1 MEDGRTQRTE
11 GVNRRAFIGALG
23 AAAVAGALTSAA
35 DAQSPPP
42 PVYNYLDS
50 FGSIQPCAADTIAAG
65 VLPPPIAV
73 QAPSNGPQER
83 RRRHWPF
90 GPRSHGAKH
99 QFKAGPRSSG
109 GGCIYNPPDCA
120 AQSPTAPSAGYPAFN
135 ILMIIVDQMRAPR
148 WLPQAT
154 PGVSGALNGQP
165 AIDAILPNVASIRNQ
180 SFVFSNYFV
189 AATACSPSRATLL
202 TGLYSQQTCVFV
214 SQDPPSG
221 LNPAYPPALQPW
233 SGGQGFPSIGN
244 VLSQT
249 QNTATGAP
257 ALGYDCVWIGKW
269 HLSDNPTEDTVEGY
283 LCNPGGD
290 GPADYGFADL
300 YNIPTPL
307 NPPTNYPAGPY
318 PSSTG
323 DANVGNAG
331 YFLGNAQT
339 GHPWY
344 GDVPNYLGN
353 NPPLSPTSSGTPLGP
368 APYSVLNDAAVA
380 DAFGIWLQDGAK
392 TSQKWFAAVSFM
404 NPHDINSFPYA
415 FGLAQSQCPPSG
427 SQPNFCYE
435 DNGVVPAGSYAF
447 YAPPPAPTSSTRYQS
462 EEYPVEPE
470 TTALAGFPGNPEG
483 TDTQLYSQGAPP
495 LTLNPVLYSGDPS
508 FPSGYNPGWNNN
520 DPITPYNPPSDP
532 NTGKPSL
539 QTAFQ
544 SLGNTTCGEV
554 NNDAGWYIFLNY
566 YFWMQA
572 CVDILVGQVL
582 TALKQS
588 AFADNTVIIFTAD
601 HGEYAGSHGLH
612 GKGGA
617 LYDESISVPLYI
629 GFPGQQ
635 NKVPRSFVCS
645 SVDILPFLYTL
656 ALGNDSW
663 RRNGCDIVNY
673 LNGREAIMDAIM
685 LGTQNAPQRRL
696 SGFPLTN
703 PQGSAAW
710 QQY

>member
-300 YNIPTPL
+300 SR
-307 NPPTNYPAGPY
+307 A
-318 PSSTG
+318 
-323 DANVGNAG
+323 DVGSDIDRRG
-331 YFLGNAQT
+331 
-339 GHPWY
+339 
-344 GDVPNYLGN
+344 
-353 NPPLSPTSSGTPLGP
+353 
-368 APYSVLNDAAVA
+368 
-380 DAFGIWLQDGAK
+380 AF
-392 TSQKWFAAVSFM
+392 
-404 NPHDINSFPYA
+404 
-415 FGLAQSQCPPSG
+415 
-427 SQPNFCYE
+427 
-435 DNGVVPAGSYAF
+435 
-447 YAPPPAPTSSTRYQS
+447 
-462 EEYPVEPE
+462 
-470 TTALAGFPGNPEG
+470 
-483 TDTQLYSQGAPP
+483 
-495 LTLNPVLYSGDPS
+495 
-508 FPSGYNPGWNNN
+508 
-520 DPITPYNPPSDP
+520 
-532 NTGKPSL
+532 
-539 QTAFQ
+539 
-544 SLGNTTCGEV
+544 
-554 NNDAGWYIFLNY
+554 
-566 YFWMQA
+566 
-572 CVDILVGQVL
+572 
-582 TALKQS
+582 
-588 AFADNTVIIFTAD
+588 
-601 HGEYAGSHGLH
+601 
-612 GKGGA
+612 
-617 LYDESISVPLYI
+617 
-629 GFPGQQ
+629 
-635 NKVPRSFVCS
+635 
-645 SVDILPFLYTL
+645 
-656 ALGNDSW
+656 
-663 RRNGCDIVNY
+663 
-673 LNGREAIMDAIM
+673 
-685 LGTQNAPQRRL
+685 
-696 SGFPLTN
+696 
-703 PQGSAAW
+703 
-710 QQY
+710 